1 MKNNNQTIW
10 RVLAGVLVITMGF
23 FAFVPPVYAAE
34 INTSGVVKAG
44 ETVNDD
50 LLLTS
55 DMIRMDGAVNGLL
68 MAFGNTITIN
78 GPVNGDLIV
87 AGQSVLL
94 TENAV
99 IDGNVF
105 TGAQNI
111 TINGKVTGSVLAASM
126 VMTNGPQS
134 EIERNQYYA
143 GYSLTQSAGSKTGKD
158 IRAAVYQAILEGDTG
173 QDAVIYGEAVEV
185 KGNINRNAEFIVGA
199 PSNEPQYVP
208 PYFQNMGVSRNLAP
222 GLRVDPVA
230 IIGGVMTYTSK
241 VNQSSSIEATPAGG
255 IVFLTP
261 VPSETEKE
269 TANQSVAQAAPA
281 ATVFSVLAGL
291 SGFASNLISLLLIGA
306 LLLWKFPTLL
316 TENIDMVKS
325 KPWQSTG
332 YGFVTIIVG
341 YAALFLALF
350 LIILLGVIIGF
361 VTIGGLGGVT
371 IAIGLSALATAA
383 ALFSLA
389 VSHISKVIVA
399 VLVGQWIFA
408 KLAPNQTSAVWP
420 MVIGIAVYAIL
431 RAIPYLGLLFGIAAT
446 LLGIG
451 AMWLV
456 FRAHTAKKSEIING

>member
-158 IRAAVYQAILEGDTG
+158 IRAACLPGHSGRRYWSGCRDLR
-173 QDAVIYGEAVEV
+173 EAVEV
-185 KGNINRNAEFIVGA
+185 KGNINRNAEFFVGA

-208 PYFQNMGVSRNLAP
+208 PYFQNM
-222 GLRVDPVA
+222 
-230 IIGGVMTYTSK
+230 
-241 VNQSSSIEATPAGG
+241 E
-255 IVFLTP
+255 
-261 VPSETEKE
+261 
-269 TANQSVAQAAPA
+269 
-281 ATVFSVLAGL
+281 
-291 SGFASNLISLLLIGA
+291 
-306 LLLWKFPTLL
+306 
-316 TENIDMVKS
+316 
-325 KPWQSTG
+325 
-332 YGFVTIIVG
+332 
-341 YAALFLALF
+341 
-350 LIILLGVIIGF
+350 
-361 VTIGGLGGVT
+361 
-371 IAIGLSALATAA
+371 
-383 ALFSLA
+383 
-389 VSHISKVIVA
+389 
-399 VLVGQWIFA
+399 
-408 KLAPNQTSAVWP
+408 
-420 MVIGIAVYAIL
+420 
-431 RAIPYLGLLFGIAAT
+431 
-446 LLGIG
+446 
-451 AMWLV
+451 
-456 FRAHTAKKSEIING
+456 

>member
-1 MKNNNQTIW
+1 MKKNNQTIW

-34 INTSGVVKAG
+34 INTSGEVKAD

-50 LLLTS
+50 LLLTA
-55 DMIRMDGAVNGLL
+55 DTIRMDGTVNGLL

-99 IDGNVF
+99 IDGNIF
-105 TGAQNI
+105 SGAQNI

-126 VMTNGPQS
+126 VLTNGPQS

-143 GYSLTQSAGSKTGKD
+143 GYSFTQSAGSRTGRD
-158 IRAAVYQAILEGDTG
+158 IRAGVYQAILEGETG
-173 QDAVIYGEAVEV
+173 QDAIVYGEAVEV
-185 KGNINRNAEFIVGA
+185 KGNINRNAEFIVGT
-199 PSNEPQYVP
+199 PGNEPQYVP
-208 PYFQNMGVSRNLAP
+208 PYFQNMGVNRNLQP
-222 GLRVDPVA
+222 GLVVDPVA
-230 IIGGVMTYTSK
+230 MIGGVMTYTSK
-241 VNQSSSIEATPAGG
+241 VNQSSSIAATPAGG
-255 IVFLTP
+255 VVFLTP
-261 VPSETEKE
+261 VPSEAEKE
-269 TANQSVAQAAPA
+269 TAHQAVAQAAPA
-281 ATVFSVLAGL
+281 ATAFSVLAGL
-291 SGFASNLISLLLIGA
+291 GGFASNLISLLLIGA
-306 LLLWKFPTLL
+306 LLLWKFPALL
-316 TENIDMVKS
+316 TENIDMLKS

-399 VLVGQWIFA
+399 VLVGQWLFA
-408 KLAPNQTSAVWP
+408 KLAPNNTNAVWP
-420 MVIGIAVYAIL
+420 MVIGVAVYAIL
-431 RAIPYLGLLFGIAAT
+431 RAIPYLGLVFGIAAT

-456 FRAHTAKKSEIING
+456 FRARTAKKPEIIAG